1 LKPEELEDVSRE
13 TIKTLKPEELED
25 VSRETIKTLKPEELE
40 DVSRETFGI
49 LQSSR
54 RWVFFGNAGD
64 GRTLRG

>member
-1 LKPEELEDVSRE
+1 
-13 TIKTLKPEELED
+13 LKPEELED